1 MISLLYLYSVM
12 KGRLFM
18 IPVYL
23 GDSGGELTIPAGVL
37 DITRSLRLFAVEEI
51 RTARR
56 FLRAVDKGFP
66 IDESLFF
73 SIGKHS
79 SPGDLNSFFEK
90 INEGAD
96 AGVMSEAGMPGIADP
111 GAMVAAEAHKRGIKV
126 IPLTGPSS
134 IMLGLAA
141 SGLNGQSFAFAGY
154 LPIPQ
159 DERIRAIKELE
170 RRSSDGQTQ
179 IFIETP
185 FRNDKM
191 FADILGTCRL
201 SAMLCVACDI
211 TTDSE
216 SIVTMSVADWK
227 KVKVSLTDRQVVF
240 LLGRKTE

>member
-1 MISLLYLYSVM
+1 MISLLYLYPVM
-12 KGRLFM
+12 KGRLYM

-23 GDSGGELTIPAGVL
+23 GDSGRELTIPGRVL
-37 DITRSLRLFAVEEI
+37 DIALSLRLFAVEEV

-56 FLRAVDKGFP
+56 FLRAVDKSFP
-66 IDESLFF
+66 IDESQFY

-79 SPGDLNSFFEK
+79 SPGDLNAFFDK
-90 INEGAD
+90 ITEGAD

-111 GAMVAAEAHKRGIKV
+111 GAMVAAEAHRRGIKV
-126 IPLTGPSS
+126 VPLTGPSS

-159 DERIRAIKELE
+159 DERTRAIKELE
-170 RRSSDGQTQ
+170 RRSSEGQTQ

-191 FADILGTCRL
+191 FADIVGTCRL
-201 SAMLCVACDI
+201 STMLCVACDI

>member
-1 MISLLYLYSVM
+1 
-12 KGRLFM
+12 M

-23 GDSGGELTIPAGVL
+23 GDSGRELTIPAGVI
-37 DITRSLRLFAVEEI
+37 DITRSLRLFAVEEV

-56 FLRAVDKGFP
+56 FLRAADKYFP
-66 IDESLFF
+66 IDESLFY

-79 SPGDLNSFFEK
+79 SQGDLNSFFEK
-90 INEGAD
+90 ITEGAD

-111 GAMVAAEAHKRGIKV
+111 GAMVAAEAHRRGIKV

-141 SGLNGQSFAFAGY
+141 SGLNGQSFAFVGY

-159 DERIRAIKELE
+159 DERTRAIKELE

-185 FRNDKM
+185 FRNEKM
-191 FADILGTCRL
+191 FTDIVSTCRP
-201 SAMLCVACDI
+201 STMLCIACDI
-211 TTDSE
+211 TTDTE
-216 SIVTMSVADWK
+216 SIITKSVGEWK
-227 KVKVSLTDRQVVF
+227 KTRLPLADRQVVF
-240 LLGRKTE
+240 LLGQKTD